1 MEIKFNVTGADRK
14 QLVGII
20 SEVTGWKA
28 VYKGMPSAA
37 YVVNNITITK
47 DGTCCFDER
56 TDYDIIR
63 EVLEAA
69 DKIGFKAES
78 IPDELFAQPTTE
90 ELTELI
96 TEEPSFTI
104 SIPLDKV
111 ATGNL
116 ANLLDAKASLIKKAL
131 GITDLG
137 FIIEKDKITFP
148 WFNKIP
154 EPDEATAYTQFIAAL
169 CQMSIN
175 QKRINSTEKATDNEK
190 YTFRCFLLRLGFIG
204 DEYKQSRK
212 ILLRNLYGSSAF
224 KSGAAKEVANDEI
237 SE

>member
-69 DKIGFKAES
+69 DKIGLKAES

-96 TEEPSFTI
+96 TEDPSFTI

-137 FIIEKDKITFP
+137 FIIEKDKLTFP
-148 WFNKIP
+148 WFSKIT

-175 QKRINSTEKATDNEK
+175 QKRISSTEKATDNEK

-212 ILLRNLYGSSAF
+212 ILLRNLSGSSAF
-224 KSGAAKEVANDEI
+224 KSGTAKEVANDEI

>member
-14 QLVGII
+14 QLVSII

-37 YVVNNITITK
+37 YTVNNITVTK
-47 DGTCCFDER
+47 EGTCYFDEH

-69 DKIGFKAES
+69 DKAGFKAES
-78 IPDELFAQPTTE
+78 IPDELFAEPTSE
-90 ELTELI
+90 ELLNLYN
-96 TEEPSFTI
+96 EEPGFAV

-111 ATGNL
+111 AVSNL
-116 ANLLDAKASLIKKAL
+116 TNLLDAKASRIKKAL

-137 FIIEKDKITFP
+137 FIIENDRITFP
-148 WFNKIP
+148 WFSKIP

-169 CQMSIN
+169 SQMSIN

-190 YTFRCFLLRLGFIG
+190 YAFRCFLLRLGFIG
-204 DEYKQSRK
+204 DDYKKSRK
-212 ILLRNLYGSSAF
+212 ILLQNLSGSSAF
-224 KSGAAKEVANDEI
+224 KSGSAKEVSNDEI

>member
-28 VYKGMPSAA
+28 VYKGMPSAD

-78 IPDELFAQPTTE
+78 IPDELFAQPSDEEMADLWKE
-90 ELTELI
+90 ELGF
-96 TEEPSFTI
+96 SI

-111 ATGNL
+111 AVGNL
-116 ANLLDAKASLIKKAL
+116 TNLLDAKASLIKKAL

-137 FIIEKDKITFP
+137 LIIEKDKITFP
-148 WFNKIP
+148 WFSKIP
-154 EPDEATAYTQFIAAL
+154 EPDETTAYTQFIAAL

-212 ILLRNLYGSSAF
+212 ILLRNLSGSSAF

-237 SE
+237 PE

>member
-14 QLVGII
+14 QLVGIF

-56 TDYDIIR
+56 TDCDIIR

-69 DKIGFKAES
+69 DKIGLKAES

-96 TEEPSFTI
+96 TKEPSFTI

-148 WFNKIP
+148 WFSKIT

-212 ILLRNLYGSSAF
+212 ILLRNLSGSSAF

>member
-14 QLVGII
+14 QLVCII

-69 DKIGFKAES
+69 DKIGLKAES
-78 IPDELFAQPTTE
+78 IPDELFAQPSDEEMADLWKE
-90 ELTELI
+90 ELGF
-96 TEEPSFTI
+96 SI

-111 ATGNL
+111 AVGNL
-116 ANLLDAKASLIKKAL
+116 TNLLDAKASLIKKAL

-148 WFNKIP
+148 WFSKIK
-154 EPDEATAYTQFIAAL
+154 EHDEATAYTQFIAAL

-175 QKRINSTEKATDNEK
+175 QKRISSTEKATDNEK

-212 ILLRNLYGSSAF
+212 ILLRNLSGSSAF
-224 KSGAAKEVANDEI
+224 KSGAAKEVANDGIPE
-237 SE
+237 

>member
-37 YVVNNITITK
+37 YMVNNITITK
-47 DGTCCFDER
+47 DGTCCFDES

-78 IPDELFAQPTTE
+78 IPDELFAEPTTE
-90 ELTELI
+90 ELLDLYNEA
-96 TEEPSFTI
+96 PGFAV

-111 ATGNL
+111 AVGNL
-116 ANLLDAKASLIKKAL
+116 TNLLDAKASLIKKAL

-148 WFNKIP
+148 WFSKIP
-154 EPDEATAYTQFIAAL
+154 EPDEVTAYTQFIAAL

-175 QKRINSTEKATDNEK
+175 QKRISSTEKLTDNEK
-190 YTFRCFLLRLGFIG
+190 YAFRCFLLRLGFIG
-204 DEYKQSRK
+204 DDYKTSRK
-212 ILLRNLYGSSAF
+212 ILLQNLSGSSAF

>member
-69 DKIGFKAES
+69 DKIGLKAES

-90 ELTELI
+90 EPTELI
-96 TEEPSFTI
+96 TEDPSFTI

-148 WFNKIP
+148 WFSKIT

-175 QKRINSTEKATDNEK
+175 QKRISSTEKATDNEK

-212 ILLRNLYGSSAF
+212 ILLRNLSGSSAF
-224 KSGAAKEVANDEI
+224 KSGTAKEVANDEI

>member
-1 MEIKFNVTGADRK
+1 MEIKFNVTGTDRK
-14 QLVGII
+14 QLVSII

-63 EVLEAA
+63 EVLEAT
-69 DKIGFKAES
+69 DKTGFKAES
-78 IPDELFAQPTTE
+78 IPDELFAQPSDE
-90 ELTELI
+90 EMADLWK
-96 TEEPSFTI
+96 EEPGFSI

-111 ATGNL
+111 AVGNL
-116 ANLLDAKASLIKKAL
+116 TNLLDAKASLIKKAL
-131 GITDLG
+131 RITDLG
-137 FIIEKDKITFP
+137 IIIEKDKITFP
-148 WFNKIP
+148 WFSKIP
-154 EPDEATAYTQFIAAL
+154 GPDEVIAYTQFIASL

-175 QKRINSTEKATDNEK
+175 QKRISSTEKAADNEK
-190 YTFRCFLLRLGFIG
+190 YAFRCFLLRFGFIG

-212 ILLRNLYGSSAF
+212 ILLRNLSGSSAF
-224 KSGAAKEVANDEI
+224 KSGSTKEVANDEI
-237 SE
+237 SK

>member
-14 QLVGII
+14 QLVSII
-20 SEVTGWKA
+20 SDVTGWKA

-37 YVVNNITITK
+37 YAVNNITVTK
-47 DGTCCFDER
+47 NGTCCFDER

-63 EVLEAA
+63 KVLEAA
-69 DKIGFKAES
+69 DKAGFKSENA
-78 IPDELFAQPTTE
+78 PDELFAEPTTE
-90 ELTELI
+90 KLLNLYDEG
-96 TEEPSFTI
+96 PGFAV

-111 ATGNL
+111 AVGNL
-116 ANLLDAKASLIKKAL
+116 TNLLDAKASLIKKAL

-137 FIIEKDKITFP
+137 FIIENDKITFP
-148 WFNKIP
+148 WFKKIP

-175 QKRINSTEKATDNEK
+175 QKRVSSKEKEINNEK
-190 YTFRCFLLRLGFIG
+190 YAFRCFLLRLGFIG
-204 DEYKQSRK
+204 DKYKKSRQ
-212 ILLRNLYGSSAF
+212 ILLKNLSGSSAF
-224 KSGAAKEVANDEI
+224 KSNGIKEVSNDEI

>member
-14 QLVGII
+14 QLVSII
-20 SEVTGWKA
+20 SEVTGGKA

-37 YVVNNITITK
+37 YEVNNITVTK

-63 EVLEAA
+63 EVFEAA
-69 DKIGFKAES
+69 DKAGFKADS
-78 IPDELFAQPTTE
+78 TPDELFAEPTTE
-90 ELTELI
+90 ELLNLHD
-96 TEEPSFTI
+96 EEPGFAV

-111 ATGNL
+111 AVENL
-116 ANLLDAKASLIKKAL
+116 TNLLDAKASLIKKAL

-137 FIIEKDKITFP
+137 IIIEKDRITFP

-154 EPDEATAYTQFIAAL
+154 EPDEATAYTQFIASL

-175 QKRINSTEKATDNEK
+175 QKRISSTAKATDNEK
-190 YTFRCFLLRLGFIG
+190 YAFRCFLLRLGFIG
-204 DEYKQSRK
+204 DEYKKSRK
-212 ILLRNLYGSSAF
+212 ILLQNLSGSSAF
-224 KSGAAKEVANDEI
+224 KSVSAKEVSNNEI

>member
-1 MEIKFNVTGADRK
+1 M
-14 QLVGII
+14 
-20 SEVTGWKA
+20 
-28 VYKGMPSAA
+28 
-37 YVVNNITITK
+37 
-47 DGTCCFDER
+47 
-56 TDYDIIR
+56 
-63 EVLEAA
+63 LEAA
-69 DKIGFKAES
+69 DKIGLKAES

-96 TEEPSFTI
+96 TEDPSFTI

-148 WFNKIP
+148 WFSKIT

-175 QKRINSTEKATDNEK
+175 QNRISSTEKATDNEK

-212 ILLRNLYGSSAF
+212 ILLRNLSGSSAF
-224 KSGAAKEVANDEI
+224 KSGTAKEVANDEI

>member
-14 QLVGII
+14 HLVGII

-63 EVLEAA
+63 EVLKAA

-137 FIIEKDKITFP
+137 FIIKKDKITFP

-212 ILLRNLYGSSAF
+212 ILLKNLYGSSAF

>member
-69 DKIGFKAES
+69 DKIGLKAES
-78 IPDELFAQPTTE
+78 IPDELFAQPTRPIPTV
-90 ELTELI
+90 
-96 TEEPSFTI
+96 
-104 SIPLDKV
+104 SI
-111 ATGNL
+111 
-116 ANLLDAKASLIKKAL
+116 
-131 GITDLG
+131 
-137 FIIEKDKITFP
+137 F
-148 WFNKIP
+148 
-154 EPDEATAYTQFIAAL
+154 
-169 CQMSIN
+169 
-175 QKRINSTEKATDNEK
+175 
-190 YTFRCFLLRLGFIG
+190 
-204 DEYKQSRK
+204 
-212 ILLRNLYGSSAF
+212 
-224 KSGAAKEVANDEI
+224 
-237 SE
+237 

>member
-14 QLVGII
+14 QLVSII

-28 VYKGMPSAA
+28 VYKGMPSAD

-78 IPDELFAQPTTE
+78 IPDELFAQPSDE
-90 ELTELI
+90 EMADLWK
-96 TEEPSFTI
+96 EEVGFSI

-111 ATGNL
+111 AVGNL
-116 ANLLDAKASLIKKAL
+116 TNLLDAKASLIKKAL

-137 FIIEKDKITFP
+137 LIIEKDKITFP
-148 WFNKIP
+148 WFSKIP

-212 ILLRNLYGSSAF
+212 ILLRNLSGSSAF

-237 SE
+237 PE

>member
-1 MEIKFNVTGADRK
+1 MEIKFNVTGAGRK

-90 ELTELI
+90 EPTELI
-96 TEEPSFTI
+96 TEDPSFTI

-148 WFNKIP
+148 WFSKIT

-175 QKRINSTEKATDNEK
+175 QKRISSTEKATDNEK

-212 ILLRNLYGSSAF
+212 ILLRNLSGSSAF
-224 KSGAAKEVANDEI
+224 KSGTAKEVANDEI

>member
-1 MEIKFNVTGADRK
+1 MEIKFNVTGAARK

-37 YVVNNITITK
+37 YVVNNTTITK

-69 DKIGFKAES
+69 DKAGFKAES

-148 WFNKIP
+148 WFSKIP
-154 EPDEATAYTQFIAAL
+154 EPDEVTVYTQFIAAL

-212 ILLRNLYGSSAF
+212 ILLRNLSGSSAF

>member
-28 VYKGMPSAA
+28 VYKGMPSAD

-78 IPDELFAQPTTE
+78 IPDELFAQPSDE
-90 ELTELI
+90 EMADLRK
-96 TEEPSFTI
+96 EEPGFSI

-111 ATGNL
+111 AVGNL
-116 ANLLDAKASLIKKAL
+116 TNLLDAKASLIKKAL

-148 WFNKIP
+148 WFSKIT

-175 QKRINSTEKATDNEK
+175 QKRISSTEKATDNEK

-212 ILLRNLYGSSAF
+212 ILLRNLSGSSAF
-224 KSGAAKEVANDEI
+224 KSGTAKEVANDEI

>member
-37 YVVNNITITK
+37 YVVNNTTITK

-78 IPDELFAQPTTE
+78 ISDELFAQSTTE
-90 ELTELI
+90 EPTELI
-96 TEEPSFTI
+96 TEAPSFTI

-116 ANLLDAKASLIKKAL
+116 ANLLDARASLIKKAL

-148 WFNKIP
+148 WFSKIT

-175 QKRINSTEKATDNEK
+175 QKRINSTEKSTDNEK

-212 ILLRNLYGSSAF
+212 ILLRNLSGSSAF

>member
-78 IPDELFAQPTTE
+78 ITDELFAQPTTE

-96 TEEPSFTI
+96 TEDPSFTI

>member
-28 VYKGMPSAA
+28 VYKGMPSAD

-78 IPDELFAQPTTE
+78 IPDELFAQPSDE
-90 ELTELI
+90 EMADLRK
-96 TEEPSFTI
+96 EEPGFSI

-111 ATGNL
+111 AVGNL
-116 ANLLDAKASLIKKAL
+116 TNLLDAKASLIKKAL

-148 WFNKIP
+148 WFSKIT
-154 EPDEATAYTQFIAAL
+154 EADEATAYTQFIAAL

-175 QKRINSTEKATDNEK
+175 QKRISSTEKATDNEK

-212 ILLRNLYGSSAF
+212 ILLRNLSGSSAF
-224 KSGAAKEVANDEI
+224 KSGTAKEVANDEI

>member
-1 MEIKFNVTGADRK
+1 MEIKFNVTGTDRK
-14 QLVGII
+14 QLVSII

-69 DKIGFKAES
+69 DKTGFIAES
-78 IPDELFAQPTTE
+78 IPDELFAEPTTE
-90 ELTELI
+90 ELLNLHN
-96 TEEPSFTI
+96 EEPGFTV

-111 ATGNL
+111 AVGNL
-116 ANLLDAKASLIKKAL
+116 TNLLDAKASLIKKAL

-148 WFNKIP
+148 WFSKIP

-169 CQMSIN
+169 CQMSIK
-175 QKRINSTEKATDNEK
+175 QKRISAAEKPTDNEK
-190 YTFRCFLLRLGFIG
+190 YAFRCFLLRLGFIG
-204 DEYKQSRK
+204 DAHKTTRK
-212 ILLRNLYGSSAF
+212 ILLKNLTGSSAF
-224 KSGAAKEVANDEI
+224 KNGSPAKEVHEDAI
-237 SE
+237 S

>member
-28 VYKGMPSAA
+28 VYKGMPSAD

-63 EVLEAA
+63 ELLEAA

-78 IPDELFAQPTTE
+78 IPDELFAQPSDE
-90 ELTELI
+90 EMADLRK
-96 TEEPSFTI
+96 EEPGFSI

-111 ATGNL
+111 AVGNL
-116 ANLLDAKASLIKKAL
+116 TNLLDAKASLIKKAL

-148 WFNKIP
+148 WFSKIT

-175 QKRINSTEKATDNEK
+175 QKRISSTEKATDNEK

-212 ILLRNLYGSSAF
+212 ILLRNLSGSSAF

-237 SE
+237 PE

>member
-14 QLVGII
+14 QLVSII

-37 YVVNNITITK
+37 YAVNNITVTRE
-47 DGTCCFDER
+47 GTCCFDER

-63 EVLEAA
+63 EILEAT
-69 DKIGFKAES
+69 DKAGFKAES
-78 IPDELFAQPTTE
+78 TPDDLFAEPTTE
-90 ELTELI
+90 ELLNLHN
-96 TEEPSFTI
+96 EEPGFAV

-111 ATGNL
+111 AVGNL
-116 ANLLDAKASLIKKAL
+116 TNLLDAKASLIKKAL
-131 GITDLG
+131 GIIDLG
-137 FIIEKDKITFP
+137 IITEQDKVTFP

-169 CQMSIN
+169 CQMSIK
-175 QKRINSTEKATDNEK
+175 QKRISNVEKATDNEK
-190 YTFRCFLLRLGFIG
+190 YAFRCFLLRLGFIG
-204 DEYKQSRK
+204 DDYKKSRK
-212 ILLRNLYGSSAF
+212 ILLQNLSGSSAF
-224 KSGAAKEVANDEI
+224 KSDSAKEVLNDEI